1 MPKLSLKTQNVVPLS
16 MLIVFQ
22 CALAYALSAGDMNAL
37 SEKIITPKSPLILL
51 IGVLAGWLSYMVP
64 TGVKNS
70 MVFLRLKHALPGHR
84 FIQLSERDP
93 RIDEQN
99 LRATIPEYLALKA
112 DYKNQNRYWYNQ
124 IYRPIVDDREV
135 SSSHK
140 SYLLYRDAASV
151 SVTLIVCL
159 LIASQFLPMIKGVL
173 TTGFV
178 SVMAACSVG
187 FVVAAN
193 IAGKRFVATTVAIYL
208 ASPVTVKN
216 VSTSSD

>member
-1 MPKLSLKTQNVVPLS
+1 
-16 MLIVFQ
+16 
-22 CALAYALSAGDMNAL
+22 
-37 SEKIITPKSPLILL
+37 
-51 IGVLAGWLSYMVP
+51 MVP
-64 TGVKNS
+64 TSVKSS

-93 RIDEQN
+93 RIDAQN
-99 LRATIPEYLALKA
+99 LRASIPEYLALKA

-159 LIASQFLPMIKGVL
+159 LIASLFLPMIKGVL
-173 TTGFV
+173 TSGFV

-193 IAGKRFVATTVAIYL
+193 IAGKRFVTTTVAIHL
-208 ASPVTVKN
+208 ACPMTAKN